1 MRVICAVVGGYNL
14 IFKPRKLGQG
24 FWFCHVNCATLGYL
38 VNLYEPQFLD
48 SKIRTRFKSLK
59 VVMQMQRGMKAGL
72 SMLSNG

>member
-48 SKIRTRFKSLK
+48 SKIRTAVTVSQGCYADAKGYESR
-59 VVMQMQRGMKAGL
+59 A
-72 SMLSNG
+72 